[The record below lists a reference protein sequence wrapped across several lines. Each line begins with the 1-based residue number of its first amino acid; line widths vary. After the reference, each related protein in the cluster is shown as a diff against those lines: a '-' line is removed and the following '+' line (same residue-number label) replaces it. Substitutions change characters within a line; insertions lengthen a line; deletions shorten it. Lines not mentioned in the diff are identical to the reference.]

1 MVKATYQFEANFY
14 QAQMIVD
21 DCTLYVPRGGQYEA
35 MQFDDDKAAAKAFNK
50 IMMERFNPREGW
62 RITAKKMGEAQ
73 APLPH
78 QMVGYK
84 APEAETKVDIGR
96 EASHLGPKG
105 RLIVNADT
113 IDDAALEAV
122 LKEKQEQIEHIYF
135 YAREDAT
142 KALKVLAK
150 TGASHAKSLIID
162 AFDQTNTRQSTC
174 KIGDLS
180 RVLAGLPVL
189 ERLFAIGDL
198 SFTKPLSHPTL
209 TTVALLGN
217 PLPARVLTQVA
228 TGDAPLLIRMQLG
241 LSSEAEIDD
250 EIMGDALPAL
260 VRAKSGVLTQL
271 SLTGDFDFEEMLTA
285 LTPFASAL
293 PPVLSVLGGVLDEDD
308 AVMAALALLKK
319 AKLRAFGIRAA
330 EFGDDALAALEDA
343 LPGNIIELDA
353 LFQPTEYGSEKFLQ
367 RAAATSEATSKGS

>member
-73 APLPH
+73 PPLPH

-84 APEAETKVDIGR
+84 APEAETKVDIGK
-96 EASHLGPKG
+96 ETSHLGTKG

-113 IDDAALEAV
+113 IDDAALETV
-122 LKEKQEQIEHIYF
+122 LKEHQDQIEHIYF
-135 YAREDAT
+135 YARDDAT

-150 TGASHAKSLIID
+150 IGCTGAKSLIID
-162 AFDQTNTRQSTC
+162 AFDQTNTRQATC

-180 RVLAGLPVL
+180 RVLAKLPAL
-189 ERLFAIGDL
+189 ERLFAVGAL
-198 SFTKPLSHPTL
+198 SFSKPLSHSTL

-217 PLPARVLTQVA
+217 PLPAGVLTQVA
-228 TGDAPLLIRMQLG
+228 AGDAPLLIRMQLG
-241 LSSEAEIDD
+241 LSTETEIDD
-250 EIMGDALPAL
+250 EMMHDAIPAL
-260 VRAKSGVLTQL
+260 IRAKSGVLTQL
-271 SLTGDFDFEEMLTA
+271 SLTGDFDLGEMLTA

-308 AVMAALALLKK
+308 VLLAAISLLKK
-319 AKLRAFGIRAA
+319 AKLRAFGIPAG
-330 EFGDDALAALEDA
+330 ELGDDALAALEEK

-367 RAAATSEATSKGS
+367 RAATSHDEAKKA